1 LAPRV
6 ITVHSYRRGT
16 GKSIITANLAAQLV
30 LDGARVGLAEVG
42 RGAPSMQYVFGYAGS
57 NKHTSLDQFL
67 DETEPSTA
75 TFFHVGGHT
84 ADGAPELRE
93 LAGRGLW
100 LSPGQTD
107 LRGRTITGESDLIR
121 YYGAVIRASAA
132 LHHDFLFLDA
142 SALNYAADHALLA
155 LAIADLALIV
165 LQPDQQDFQGTAT
178 LTSLVDAIGTPGSC
192 VVLNQ
197 VPTRSSNFS
206 ERTLITTYDVEA
218 AVVLPL
224 AEDLLRFEE
233 SKLLSVRQPSHPW
246 SVQIRA
252 LARRLPALIAQLLP
266 VNLDA
271 PSLSASIR
279 AQITGREPGIVR
291 RVTHDHDAA

>member
-6 ITVHSYRRGT
+6 ITVHSFRRGT
-16 GKSIITANLAAQLV
+16 GKSVIAANLAAQLV

-42 RGAPSMQYVFGYAGS
+42 RGAPSMEYILGYAGG
-57 NKHTSLDQFL
+57 NRRTSLDDFL
-67 DETEPSTA
+67 EQTVPRA
-75 TFFHVGGHT
+75 MPFFNVGTHT
-84 ADGAPELRE
+84 GDGAPELRE
-93 LAGRGLW
+93 MAGKPLW
-100 LSPGQTD
+100 LAPGQID
-107 LRGRTITGESDLIR
+107 LRGRTVIGESDLIR
-121 YYGAVIRASAA
+121 YYGSLIRASAA
-132 LHHDFLFLDA
+132 QHHDFLFLDA

-178 LTSLVDAIGTPGSC
+178 LTSLVEAIGTPGSC

-197 VPTRSSNFS
+197 VPMRSTRFT
-206 ERTLITTYDVEA
+206 ERALMSTYEVEA
-218 AVVLPL
+218 AAVLPL
-224 AEDLLRFEE
+224 AEDLLHLDE

-252 LARRLPALIAQLLP
+252 LARRLPALIAQLAP
-266 VNLDA
+266 VNPDS

-279 AQITGREPGIVR
+279 AQVTGREPGIVR
-291 RVTHDHDAA
+291 RVTHDHDAL